1 MQWVTMKRPWRLF
14 SLLTAVILTQFTFPA
29 LQPSAYAA
37 DVTTG
42 LVAYWNFENGST
54 LGNPLYGSLNL
65 TNNGSPAYTATGGNN
80 SSKGLSLNGSSYL
93 EASSY
98 PSSLNGN
105 NAYTIAAW
113 FKTTQGGNGGILGYG
128 STGTCLGNN
137 LRISSSTTFLT
148 YWYGCDY
155 GSNAVPNFVNSWHHV
170 AVTYD
175 GTTHKFYYDG
185 AFLNSGTGNV
195 RATTGNRFYLG
206 KTVDDIPFSG
216 VLDDVA
222 IYTRALTAA
231 DVTDLKNG
239 LLNFNAN
246 TTLSLAVSG
255 SPKTAIVRQPL
266 TLTATASIDGKVT
279 FKSNGKSIGGCVGK
293 STASLTAT
301 CLWKPSVKGPT
312 RLTALLTPT
321 EASTNAST
329 TSGTYL
335 ISVLPRST
343 PRG

>member
-1 MQWVTMKRPWRLF
+1 MFRATVKRPWARFPLLASLIASLAIPTYF
-14 SLLTAVILTQFTFPA
+14 SAPA
-29 LQPSAYAA
+29 SAA

-54 LGNPLYGSLNL
+54 LGTPFIGSLNL

-113 FKTTQGGNGGILGYG
+113 FKTTQGGNGGIVGYG
-128 STGTCLGNN
+128 STGTCAGNN
-137 LRISSSTTFLT
+137 LRLSSSTTFVT
-148 YWYGCDY
+148 YWYACDY
-155 GSNAVPNFVNSWHHV
+155 GSSAVPNFVNAWHHV

-185 AFLNSGTGNV
+185 AFLNSGTGNT
-195 RATTGNRFYLG
+195 RATTGTRFYLG
-206 KTVDDIPFSG
+206 KTVDDIPFTG

-231 DVTDLKNG
+231 DIVDLKTG
-239 LLNFNAN
+239 VLNFNAN

-255 SPKTAIVRQPL
+255 NPKTIISRQAL
-266 TLTATASIDGKVT
+266 SLSATASIEGRVT

-293 STASLTAT
+293 RTVSLTAT
-301 CLWKPSVKGPT
+301 CSWKPSVKGPT
-312 RLTALLTPT
+312 RLTAVLTPT
-321 EASTNAST
+321 EASTNASA

-335 ISVLPRST
+335 ISVLPRSA